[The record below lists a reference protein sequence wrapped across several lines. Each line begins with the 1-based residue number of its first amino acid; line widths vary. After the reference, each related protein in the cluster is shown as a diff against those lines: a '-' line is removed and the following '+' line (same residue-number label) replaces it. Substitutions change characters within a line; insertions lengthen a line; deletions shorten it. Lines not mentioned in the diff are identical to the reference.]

1 MNIEEFHLDL
11 IEQIRINN
19 DSYNLPSE
27 QSLYFIYSDFLQSS
41 GQFIDDAIDIEYG
54 ISGYNFAAFSR
65 DAERGALNLFL
76 TDLKTGKQLFKLYQ
90 KDIEGYFKGL
100 LELVSSVL
108 VPAKH
113 ELDESNPIREFT
125 EDLCSESKIYK
136 SLTIW
141 YITNGLYSSRI
152 LPEFNE
158 KIEGLD
164 VSMRIVDLA
173 AYQNM
178 VADMDQQHI
187 EIDCSL
193 NAIKV
198 IETPYYTSY
207 LTTVSGNDLARYY
220 DQYGKRLLE
229 SNVRTFL
236 SLRGNVNKGIYNTL
250 RSDEKVF
257 FFAYNNG
264 LSGTASEID
273 FIDGKIST
281 LKNLQIVNGG
291 QTMSTIYKAKKDG
304 LDIGQIQVQMK
315 LSVIHDKENYTQYV
329 SKISEY
335 ANTQNKVNKSDFFSN
350 TYFHRRFKEISKM
363 LRIPSSGSRTISS
376 KWFYERVKGEYLND
390 QMYMKE
396 SEKKKFLL
404 DYPMDQVIDK
414 ILISKA
420 SLSWDL
426 FPNEVSKGAQLCFAK
441 FAEKVSDLYEE
452 GDPEC
457 NEYLFQKTVS
467 QVIMFKEVQKMV
479 SGSEWYSGGYRAQT
493 VPYLISLFSYILRQH
508 KMTISWSKIWKEQQ
522 IESELLVLLDKIG
535 AAVHQKLL
543 NPPAGNTNIGTYCKM
558 PICWDSVKLLE
569 AKFKIIPRFD
579 TIISLEEDRNYR
591 IKGKQ
596 KAKLD
601 NGVDD
606 QVRVI
611 ELSRTQTPNKLLE
624 FYNSTYAPGITD
636 LSRAVI
642 KSWYE
647 GKISVPTEKQAK
659 VIIEVINKAIENG
672 FTGIK

>member
-1 MNIEEFHLDL
+1 MNTEEFYIDL
-11 IEQIRINN
+11 LEQIRINN

-41 GQFIDDAIDIEYG
+41 GQFVDDAVEIEYG

-65 DAERGALNLFL
+65 DIERGELNLFL
-76 TDLKTGKQLFKLYQ
+76 TILKTGKEPTKLYQ
-90 KDIEGYFKGL
+90 KDIEVYFKGL
-100 LELVSSVL
+100 LELVSNVL
-108 VPAKH
+108 VPARD
-113 ELDESNPIREFT
+113 ELDDSNPIREFT

-136 SLTIW
+136 TLTIW
-141 YITNGLYSSRI
+141 YITNGVYSSRV
-152 LPEFNE
+152 LPELNGE
-158 KIEGLD
+158 INGVAIK
-164 VSMRIVDLA
+164 MRIVDLA

-193 NAIKV
+193 DAIKV
-198 IETPYYTSY
+198 IETPHYTSY

-236 SLRGNVNKGIYNTL
+236 SLRGNVNKGMYNTL

-264 LSGTASEID
+264 LSGTASDID
-273 FIDGKIST
+273 FVDGKIST

-304 LDIGQIQVQMK
+304 LDIAQVQVQMK
-315 LSVIHDKENYTQYV
+315 LSVIHDKENYTLYV
-329 SKISEY
+329 SKISEF

-363 LRIPSSGSRTISS
+363 LRVPSSGNRTISS
-376 KWFYERVKGEYLND
+376 KWFYERVKGEYIND

-396 SEKKKFLL
+396 SDKKKFLL

-420 SLSWDL
+420 SLAWDL

-452 GDPEC
+452 GDLEC
-457 NEYLFQKTVS
+457 NEYLFKKTVS
-467 QVIMFKEVQKMV
+467 QVILFKEVQKLV
-479 SGSEWYSGGYRAQT
+479 SGSDWYSGGYRAQT
-493 VPYLISLFSYILRQH
+493 VPYMISLFSHILRQN
-508 KMTISWSKIWKEQQ
+508 KLTIDWEKIWKEQQ
-522 IESELLVLLDKIG
+522 IENGILNLLDKIG
-535 AAVHQKLL
+535 EAVHEKLL
-543 NPPAGNTNIGTYCKM
+543 NPPPGNTNIGTYCKM
-558 PICWDSVKLLE
+558 TICWDRVKTLTT
-569 AKFKIIPRFD
+569 KFGNIPEVD
-579 TIISLEEDRNYR
+579 SIVSLAEDNENKT
-591 IKGKQ
+591 KGKR
-596 KAKLD
+596 KAQLD
-601 NGVDD
+601 IGVNY
-606 QVRVI
+606 QVKI
-611 ELSRTQTPNKLLE
+611 MELSRTQTPHKLLE
-624 FYNSTYAPGITD
+624 FYNSKYAPGITD
-636 LSRAVI
+636 KNRDII

-647 GKISVPTEKQAK
+647 GKIDIPTEKQAK
-659 VIIEVINKAIENG
+659 VIMELINKAIEKG